1 MKKIT
6 INGRTFEYEVT
17 QDQYCY
23 WHTNFYDST
32 IEVTK
37 RKFIFFGPRY
47 TVFEP
52 KFVFKVY
59 GNIEDVRYTKEDVK
73 KLINT
78 SLALYDRKLEIEK
91 GQII

>member
-23 WHTNFYDST
+23 WYTNFYDGS

-37 RKFIFFGPRY
+37 KKFIFFGPRY
-47 TVFEP
+47 TVFKP
-52 KFVFKVY
+52 KFVFNVE
-59 GNIEDVRYTKEDVK
+59 GNIEFAGYTKEDVK
-73 KLINT
+73 RRINI